1 MELKSFFF
9 LFCSVLNDGNVQ
21 LKQHWW
27 LEESKNISAAIKHRS
42 FYAGASRCLTDVWH
56 CSGASPGGDLSLGT
70 LRWANVM
77 PAFPFIFFFPSF
89 LPLLHP
95 VGLKSSV
102 IGGCLWSHDCSS
114 PRHNSKALTV
124 WQAGVNQW
132 VSFQGELNKLIKW
145 SLSIHAHI
153 EGACFYK
160 GIWLIY
166 VIICCWQR
174 AQVLSPSGLQ
184 QKDIVLV

>member
-1 MELKSFFF
+1 MQVRLGAWQMCDTVAEPLLVEIWVLGRWGELTWCLHFHSF
-9 LFCSVLNDGNVQ
+9 
-21 LKQHWW
+21 
-27 LEESKNISAAIKHRS
+27 
-42 FYAGASRCLTDVWH
+42 
-56 CSGASPGGDLSLGT
+56 
-70 LRWANVM
+70 
-77 PAFPFIFFFPSF
+77 FFFPSF

-114 PRHNSKALTV
+114 PRHNSEALTV

-184 QKDIVLV
+184 QKRISF